1 MKIQCKCQYCD
12 KECKYKR
19 SLSTHQKYC
28 LNNPNRIENLN
39 NLNKKPYKKNNN
51 IYKKQHFKC
60 EFCGINLYTMKFAY
74 TRHILHCKQNPN
86 YTEDA
91 SARKGTHI
99 SEKTR
104 KKLQLNAG
112 GLRHGAGRGKKG
124 RYKGIWCDS
133 SWELAFVIYN
143 LEHNI
148 TIERNKD
155 YFEYT
160 YNNEIHKYFPD
171 FIINDEYIEI
181 KGFDT
186 DKVNAKIEQFP
197 KDKILKVYHKE
208 DLNEVFDY
216 VINKYGDDFI
226 KLYE

>member
-1 MKIQCKCQYCD
+1 MKYNN
-12 KECKYKR
+12 
-19 SLSTHQKYC
+19 SNGLS
-28 LNNPNRIENLN
+28 
-39 NLNKKPYKKNNN
+39 
-51 IYKKQHFKC
+51 
-60 EFCGINLYTMKFAY
+60 
-74 TRHILHCKQNPN
+74 
-86 YTEDA
+86 
-91 SARKGTHI
+91 
-99 SEKTR
+99 
-104 KKLQLNAG
+104 G
-112 GLRHGAGRGKKG
+112 GLRRGAGRGKKG

-148 TIERNKD
+148 IIKRNKD

-197 KDKILKVYHKE
+197 KDKVLKVYHKE
-208 DLNEVFDY
+208 NLKEVFDY
-216 VINKYGDDFI
+216 VINKYGNDFI

>member
-1 MKIQCKCQYCD
+1 MEEYICRFCGKKCK
-12 KECKYKR
+12 
-19 SLSTHQKYC
+19 
-28 LNNPNRIENLN
+28 NPNSLRNHERLCKLNPDYDAEKYAYMHGSTGNIGLYNQRIREGKVKHWAKGQTKETNLGIAERGRLASIRQKGKPGNTKGMKYN
-39 NLNKKPYKKNNN
+39 N
-51 IYKKQHFKC
+51 
-60 EFCGINLYTMKFAY
+60 
-74 TRHILHCKQNPN
+74 
-86 YTEDA
+86 
-91 SARKGTHI
+91 SKGL
-99 SEKTR
+99 S
-104 KKLQLNAG
+104 G

-124 RYKGIWCDS
+124 RYNGIWCDS

-148 TIERNKD
+148 IIKRNKD

-160 YNNEIHKYFPD
+160 YNNETHKYFPD

-208 DLNEVFDY
+208 DLTEVFDY
-216 VINKYGDDFI
+216 VINKYGNDFI